1 LELPLSEAEKRS
13 IVMQALQESTGR
25 QSGVMMEVEFYPI
38 PAVELHDQHLLQ
50 TLLDNTYRA
59 YVRPPFNV
67 LPETP
72 TNNNI
77 NFLTG
82 AGAFLQQF
90 IFGYAGL
97 RFSADAGLSQKFA
110 PLLPEHIKRLV
121 LHNISVR
128 GRRVDITVPAS
139 HAANSGSTVP

>member
-1 LELPLSEAEKRS
+1 LIDYPLEFPLSEDDKRS
-13 IVMQALQESTGR
+13 IIKRALEESTGR

-38 PAVELHDQHLLQ
+38 PAVELHDKSVLQ
-50 TLLDNTYRA
+50 TLLDNTYRP
-59 YVRPPFNV
+59 YLRLPFNV

-97 RFSADAGLSQKFA
+97 RFSADSGLSRKFA
-110 PLLPEHIKRLV
+110 PLLPEHINRLV
-121 LHNISVR
+121 LRNVSVR
-128 GRRVDITVPAS
+128 GRRVDITVPGAQ
-139 HAANSGSTVP
+139 